1 MMFEKIFPKVH
12 PEGYKFLI
20 ISLIITLILLSISSF
35 FGLVFIFISIW
46 VYYFFRDPDRVIIDD
61 QNYLVS
67 PADGR
72 ISSISEVKGP
82 IELGLD
88 GKQFTKVS
96 IFMNVFDCHVNR
108 SPSNGEIE
116 EIFYKPGK
124 FLNASLDKAS
134 EENERNYFK
143 IKDETTNENIVIVQ
157 IAGLIARRIVT
168 QVQKTQKVKQGERLG
183 MIRFGSRVD
192 IYFSKRNTMVKVGQ
206 NVIAGESL
214 IARKYMNKKKFKIV
228 SVNKTRYI
236 LPSVLTLVG
245 VCLGISSIK
254 FALDG
259 NFTFAVLFLV
269 VAAILDA
276 LDGRV
281 ARLIKG
287 TSNFG
292 KELDSLT
299 DFVSFGIAPA
309 FIIYFWELNKFG
321 KVGWLIVLFYS
332 VCCVLR
338 LARFNLTKFE
348 NKEEWKNNFFQGVP
362 SPAGGCLI
370 LLPLI
375 FELSN
380 FSNLINIK
388 IITPYLVVIISLL
401 LISKL
406 PTYSFK
412 KISIKRNMTIF
423 LLLGV
428 GLFFVSII
436 QFTFETLFLGLLI
449 YLVLIPIGILNFN
462 KKSKSVINQQD
473 EEDQQDVL

>member
-1 MMFEKIFPKVH
+1 
-12 PEGYKFLI
+12 
-20 ISLIITLILLSISSF
+20 
-35 FGLVFIFISIW
+35 
-46 VYYFFRDPDRVIIDD
+46 
-61 QNYLVS
+61 
-67 PADGR
+67 
-72 ISSISEVKGP
+72 
-82 IELGLD
+82 
-88 GKQFTKVS
+88 
-96 IFMNVFDCHVNR
+96 
-108 SPSNGEIE
+108 
-116 EIFYKPGK
+116 
-124 FLNASLDKAS
+124 
-134 EENERNYFK
+134 
-143 IKDETTNENIVIVQ
+143 
-157 IAGLIARRIVT
+157 
-168 QVQKTQKVKQGERLG
+168 
-183 MIRFGSRVD
+183 
-192 IYFSKRNTMVKVGQ
+192 
-206 NVIAGESL
+206 
-214 IARKYMNKKKFKIV
+214 MNKKKFKIV

-254 FALDG
+254 FAMDG
-259 NFTFAVLFLV
+259 NFIFAVLFLI
-269 VAAILDA
+269 VAAILDG

-299 DFVSFGIAPA
+299 DFVSFGIAPG
-309 FIIYFWELNKFG
+309 FIIYFWELNKLG
-321 KVGWLIVLFYS
+321 KIGWLIILFYA

-348 NKEEWKNNFFQGVP
+348 DKEEWKNNFFQGIP

-380 FSNLINIK
+380 FSNLVSLK
-388 IITPYLVVIISLL
+388 VITPYLTIIISLL

-406 PTYSFK
+406 PTFSFK

-436 QFTFETLFLGLLI
+436 QFTFETLSLGLLI
-449 YLVLIPIGILNFN
+449 YLLLLPLGILNYN
-462 KKSKSVINQQD
+462 KKSKSIENELLD
-473 EEDQQDVL
+473 EDQQDIL

>member
-1 MMFEKIFPKVH
+1 
-12 PEGYKFLI
+12 
-20 ISLIITLILLSISSF
+20 
-35 FGLVFIFISIW
+35 
-46 VYYFFRDPDRVIIDD
+46 
-61 QNYLVS
+61 
-67 PADGR
+67 
-72 ISSISEVKGP
+72 
-82 IELGLD
+82 
-88 GKQFTKVS
+88 
-96 IFMNVFDCHVNR
+96 
-108 SPSNGEIE
+108 
-116 EIFYKPGK
+116 
-124 FLNASLDKAS
+124 
-134 EENERNYFK
+134 
-143 IKDETTNENIVIVQ
+143 
-157 IAGLIARRIVT
+157 
-168 QVQKTQKVKQGERLG
+168 
-183 MIRFGSRVD
+183 
-192 IYFSKRNTMVKVGQ
+192 
-206 NVIAGESL
+206 
-214 IARKYMNKKKFKIV
+214 MNKKKFKIV
-228 SVNKTRYI
+228 SVSKTRYI

-254 FALDG
+254 FAMDG
-259 NFTFAVLFLV
+259 NFTFAVLFLI
-269 VAAILDA
+269 VAAILDG

-309 FIIYFWELNKFG
+309 FIIYFWELNKLG
-321 KVGWLIVLFYS
+321 KIGWLLVLFYA

-348 NKEEWKNNFFQGVP
+348 DKEEWKNNFFQGIP

-375 FELSN
+375 FDLSN
-380 FSNLINIK
+380 FSNLMNLK
-388 IITPYLVVIISLL
+388 VITPYLTIIVSLL

-436 QFTFETLFLGLLI
+436 QFTFETLSLVLFIYLLLI
-449 YLVLIPIGILNFN
+449 PLGILNYN
-462 KKSKSVINQQD
+462 KKSKSIEND
-473 EEDQQDVL
+473 LIEEDHQDIL